1 MTTSRTLRV
10 VEYRAVEQAIM
21 ARGVEWDFDPSLDR
35 IAALMEIL
43 GDPQKSYKVVHIA
56 GTNGKTSTARMT
68 EALLRERNLRVGRYT
83 SPHLQS
89 MRERISVDGEP
100 LSEERFTEVYEDIA
114 PYLELIDAR
123 VGKLSFFEVLT
134 GMAFAAF
141 ADAPVDVA
149 VVETGMGGTFDA
161 TNVADGTVAVITP
174 VALDH
179 TEYLGP
185 DIATIA
191 GEKAGIIKP
200 KATVVLAQ
208 QALPA
213 AEVLMRRAAEVGAV
227 VAREGLE
234 FGVLHRELAMGGQLL
249 QLRGLKGVYEDVF
262 LPLYG
267 AHQAGN
273 AAGALAAVEALTAG
287 DDPLGDEVVRQGFA
301 QVSSPGRLEVV
312 RRGPTVLVD
321 AAHNPAGMEATVE
334 ALTEA
339 FGFTRLVAVVAVMA
353 DKDVETI
360 LDLLEPVAEE
370 IVVTRNSS
378 PRSLSPDDL
387 AVRAQ
392 AVFGPDRVHI
402 EDRLDDAIDTGI
414 GLADQGDELGSG
426 VLITG
431 SVVTAGDARVLLK
444 AAR

>member
-1 MTTSRTLRV
+1 MSSRTLRV

-21 ARGVEWDFDPSLDR
+21 ARGVEWDFSPTLDR
-35 IAALMEIL
+35 ITALMEIL
-43 GDPQKSYKVVHIA
+43 GDPQNSYKVVHIA
-56 GTNGKTSTARMT
+56 GTNGKTSTARMV

-89 MRERISVDGEP
+89 MRERISIDGEP
-100 LSEERFTEVYEDIA
+100 LSEERFAEVYQDVA
-114 PYLELIDAR
+114 PYLEMIDAR

-134 GMAFAAF
+134 AMAFAAF

-149 VVETGMGGTFDA
+149 VVETGMGGTWDA

-174 VALDH
+174 VSLDH
-179 TEYLGP
+179 TDYLGP

-200 KATVVLAQ
+200 KATTVLAQ

-234 FGVLHRELAMGGQLL
+234 FGVLHRELAMGGQML

-273 AAGALAAVEALTAG
+273 AAGALTAVEALTAG
-287 DDPLGDEVVRQGFA
+287 DDPLGDEVVRQAFA
-301 QVSSPGRLEVV
+301 QVSSPGRLEIV

-353 DKDVETI
+353 DKDVDTI
-360 LDLLEPVAEE
+360 LDLLEPVVEE

-387 AVRAQ
+387 AARAE
-392 AVFGPDRVHI
+392 AVFGEGRVHI
-402 EDRLDDAIDTGI
+402 EDQLDDAIDRGI
-414 GLADQGDELGSG
+414 ALADQGDEIGSG

-431 SVVTAGDARVLLK
+431 SVVTAGEARILLK